1 MPSHY
6 ETLGIQKTAT
16 ADEIKKAFR
25 TKAKQF
31 HPDLNPDNATAAEQ
45 FRKVNEAYDVLK
57 DETKRADYDRVG
69 SGPKFKDHFSP
80 RGSHWDDGLRRQYS
94 NVDDHLFEEL
104 LRRTREHQAR
114 QNQQHVKNKDTILKY
129 TMQLED
135 IYLGKEVELRYSTA
149 RNPNKTIKVSIPRST
164 RDGAKIRYAGMG
176 DDSNP
181 NAPPGDLYVVVTVA
195 PNGRFVRNDSDIS
208 TSVTIDFIEAMLG
221 VNKRIPCIDG
231 SEINL
236 RIHAGMNPGQSIKVP
251 EKGLW
256 NEYGRRGHMMVEVVL
271 QQPKL
276 NNAQYEL
283 LAKLKDL

>member
-1 MPSHY
+1 MSHY
-6 ETLGIQKTAT
+6 ETLGVSKAAS

-25 TKAKQF
+25 AKAKQF
-31 HPDLNPDNATAAEQ
+31 HPDLNPNDANAAEQ
-45 FRKVNEAYDVLK
+45 FRRVNEAYEILK
-57 DETKRADYDRVG
+57 DSTKRAEYDAVG
-69 SGPKFKDHFSP
+69 ERPKFRDPF
-80 RGSHWDDGLRRQYS
+80 GSRTAWDDGLRRQYS
-94 NVDDHLFEEL
+94 NVDNDLFEEL
-104 LRRTREHQAR
+104 LRRTRDHQAR
-114 QNQQHVKNKDTILKY
+114 QQQKNKDTILKY

-135 IYLGKEVELRYSTA
+135 IYTGKEVELRYSTS
-149 RNPNKTIKVSIPRST
+149 RVPNKTIKVSIPKST

-181 NAPPGDLYVVVTVA
+181 NAAPGDLYVVITIA
-195 PNGRFVRNDSDIS
+195 PNARFIRNDADIS

-256 NEYGRRGHMMVEVVL
+256 NEYGRRGNMMVEVVL

>member
-1 MPSHY
+1 MTHY
-6 ETLGIQKTAT
+6 DTLGVSKTAD

-25 TKAKQF
+25 AKAKQF
-31 HPDLNPDNATAAEQ
+31 HPDLNPDDASAAEK
-45 FRKVNEAYDVLK
+45 FRQVNEAYDVLK
-57 DETKRADYDRVG
+57 DDAKRAEYDRMG
-69 SGPKFKDHFSP
+69 SGPKFRDHFNP
-80 RGSHWDDGLRRQYS
+80 RSHHNWDDGLRRQYS
-94 NVDDHLFEEL
+94 NVDSDLFEEL
-104 LRRTREHQAR
+104 LRRTAQHQAR
-114 QNQQHVKNKDTILKY
+114 QNQVKNKDTILKY

-135 IYLGKEVELRYSTA
+135 IFTGKEVELRYSTS
-149 RNPNKTIKVSIPRST
+149 RVPNKTIKVSVPKST

-181 NAPPGDLYVVVTVA
+181 NAAPGDLYVVITIA
-195 PNGRFVRNDSDIS
+195 PNARFVRNDADIS
-208 TSVTIDFIEAMLG
+208 TSVTIDFIDAMLG
-221 VNKRIPCIDG
+221 VNKRVPCIDG

-256 NEYGRRGHMMVEVVL
+256 NEYGRRGNMMVEVVL

>member
-1 MPSHY
+1 MSHY
-6 ETLGIQKTAT
+6 ETLGVSKTAS

-31 HPDLNPDNATAAEQ
+31 HPDLNPNDAKAAEQ
-45 FRKVNEAYDVLK
+45 FRRVNEAYEVLK
-57 DETKRADYDRVG
+57 DSTKRAEYDTVSER
-69 SGPKFKDHFSP
+69 PKFRDPF
-80 RGSHWDDGLRRQYS
+80 GSRTAWDDGLRRQYS
-94 NVDDHLFEEL
+94 NVDNDLFEEL
-104 LRRTREHQAR
+104 LRRTRDHQAR
-114 QNQQHVKNKDTILKY
+114 QQQKNKDTILKY

-135 IYLGKEVELRYSTA
+135 IYTGKEVELRYSTS
-149 RNPNKTIKVSIPRST
+149 RVPNKTIKVSIPKST

-181 NAPPGDLYVVVTVA
+181 NAAPGDLYVVITIA
-195 PNGRFVRNDSDIS
+195 PNARFIRNDADIS

-256 NEYGRRGHMMVEVVL
+256 NEYGRRGNMMVEVVL